1 MSTIT
6 LPQRW
11 RGFSMRIWTI
21 IDELDGRSSR
31 FSRSVD
37 DVVLDMARKL
47 GRAAARCLFAR
58 LHGGAA

>member
-11 RGFSMRIWTI
+11 RGFSMRIWAI

-31 FSRSVD
+31 FSRPVD
-37 DVVLDMARKL
+37 DVVLDMAREL
-47 GRAAARCLFAR
+47 GRDAARCLFAH